1 MKYVQKWLQKLR
13 LIYWQL
19 RCFTSIEDLP
29 VRTWFKI
36 HETGDLSLLYKGYFK
51 FGFINLDKVW
61 ELLFNEFIR
70 KGHLSKEYLKHVD
83 MMVNIAKLE
92 CQAVINPTPIGKA
105 TLLLKRAELEEKV
118 AKQDNKPVSF
128 MDIFS
133 SVNKTLPYHLDPK
146 TTTTDEFY
154 SYIKAK

>member
-29 VRTWFKI
+29 ARTWFKI
-36 HETGDLSLLYKGYFK
+36 HETGDLRPLYKGYLK
-51 FGFINLDKVW
+51 FGVNTGKVW
-61 ELLFNEFIR
+61 EMLFNEFI
-70 KGHLSKEYLKHVD
+70 KNGHLSKEYLKHVD
-83 MMVNIAKLE
+83 MMAHIGDLTCK
-92 CQAVINPTPIGKA
+92 AVINPTPIGKA
-105 TLLLKRAELEEKV
+105 TLLMKRAEMEEKI
-118 AKQDNKPVSF
+118 AKQGTGPVSF

-146 TTTTDEFY
+146 TTSTDEFY
-154 SYIKAK
+154 SYLKK